1 MPLCLKRLLPVY
13 LWNVGVGGSSW
24 IWYYRS
30 IWLQHGRQHV
40 QNSNML
46 NAVKVKVWLTDWPD
60 DGYLLIHVSVMSP
73 HEGINRT
80 RPFFVHVRWAY
91 MQAFGLCDEC
101 DCNISSFCRGVL
113 LELNSLLR
121 TFPALIIKKKRKD
134 IFIKF
139 WIEQFHYL
147 MLCHHKLSWS
157 SWYHAGLIRLT
168 LTCGSVFWKKNTDL
182 KCKTNHHSA
191 QFNSALAAIAL
202 SCTSFGYRL
211 LMLAENSERDGKTPI
226 GRLNWVMLLFGEFHY

>member
-1 MPLCLKRLLPVY
+1 MDTLNRLKNRSVYDFEYIFNIMPLCLKRLLPVY
-13 LWNVGVGGSSW
+13 LWNVGVG
-24 IWYYRS
+24 YRS

-91 MQAFGLCDEC
+91 MQAFGLCDEG

-113 LELNSLLR
+113 LELNSLLC
-121 TFPALIIKKKRKD
+121 TFLALIIKKNFNFT
-134 IFIKF
+134 IWCYVI
-139 WIEQFHYL
+139 
-147 MLCHHKLSWS
+147 
-157 SWYHAGLIRLT
+157 
-168 LTCGSVFWKKNTDL
+168 
-182 KCKTNHHSA
+182 TN
-191 QFNSALAAIAL
+191 
-202 SCTSFGYRL
+202 
-211 LMLAENSERDGKTPI
+211 
-226 GRLNWVMLLFGEFHY
+226 

>member
-121 TFPALIIKKKRKD
+121 TFLALIIKKKKRYFYQILNRTISLSDVMSSQTKLEFLVSCRVNQAYPD
-134 IFIKF
+134 
-139 WIEQFHYL
+139 L
-147 MLCHHKLSWS
+147 RLCILKKKKHWS
-157 SWYHAGLIRLT
+157 KVQNKSSQ
-168 LTCGSVFWKKNTDL
+168 C
-182 KCKTNHHSA
+182 
-191 QFNSALAAIAL
+191 
-202 SCTSFGYRL
+202 
-211 LMLAENSERDGKTPI
+211 PI
-226 GRLNWVMLLFGEFHY
+226 